1 MLKTIDEPTN
11 ARSRRTRA
19 ALLAAAR
26 EILAE
31 KGFEALTMTAVAD
44 RSKVT
49 RRAAYLHFAT
59 RAELVAA
66 LFDHVA
72 ETEGLDESLQRVWDA
87 PDAVSALDEWAGH
100 LARYHPKVLPVDRAV
115 QQVWRLDPDARVHR
129 KKVVAAK
136 LSNCRRL
143 IGDLDSE
150 GRLSPAWT
158 VRAATDMLFGLI
170 SSDLIEALLNDRRW
184 SQQRLADHLA
194 LLFRSTF
201 VAQPAKVR

>member
-26 EILAE
+26 EILEE

-72 ETEGLDESLQRVWDA
+72 GAEGLDESLQRVWDA

-129 KKVVAAK
+129 KKVVSAK

-150 GRLSPAWT
+150 GLLSPAWT

-201 VAQPAKVR
+201 VAQPAKTR